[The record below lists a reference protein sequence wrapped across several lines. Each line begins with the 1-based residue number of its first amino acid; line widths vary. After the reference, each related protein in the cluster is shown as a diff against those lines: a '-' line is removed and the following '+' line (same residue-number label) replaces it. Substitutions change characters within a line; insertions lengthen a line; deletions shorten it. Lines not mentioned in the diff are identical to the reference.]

1 MQHVFTPTQAVVFL
15 LVYGALMIGTT
26 VIVGEIQR
34 RRGREKDMPEF
45 LLASRGVGILLGATS
60 IAASWIWAP
69 ALFVSSQKAFEQG
82 LPGAFWFIFPNLLAL
97 LVFAPFALK
106 VRKLLPKGFTLPQY
120 IRERHGIGV
129 HRLYMIQFVGLQLCS
144 FAVQI
149 LAGATL
155 IHLISDLP
163 FSIVGLILIS
173 IVLIYAVLGG
183 LRASV
188 ITDYIHIITIFVI
201 CTITIPW
208 VIANAGG
215 TSAVTAG
222 LAGMTAQFPNIF
234 DPWIFYSFGISTT
247 IGLLSGPI
255 GDQMH
260 WQRAYA
266 LKSDKDVLKTFGLAA
281 LIFVLV
287 PLSLS
292 TLGFVAAG
300 KVHSGAW
307 VIQNA
312 QMVGPTTVSM
322 LLPGFMLIGFTIM
335 LLSGLC
341 STLDSILCAMSS
353 LIVVDIFRRP
363 DDSNASE
370 EQKARNLWTARL
382 AMIATALI
390 GYGIA
395 SIPGLKILHLFLFYG
410 TLRASTLIPTV
421 LTLLWPKL
429 QSRGVFFAVL
439 LSLIFGAP
447 VLAFGEFTAN
457 PHLRVLGS
465 LLVVTIGITCCV
477 AISKAI
483 LRKQQLPS

>member
-1 MQHVFTPTQAVVFL
+1 MQQILSPSQGVL
-15 LVYGALMIGTT
+15 LLAIYGAVMIAAT
-26 VIVGEIQR
+26 VIVRQVQQR
-34 RRGREKDMPEF
+34 KRAGMNMPEF
-45 LLASRGVGILLGATS
+45 LLANRKVSMVPGAMS

-97 LVFAPFALK
+97 LVFAPFALR
-106 VRKLLPKGFTLPQY
+106 VRKLFPKGYTLPQL
-120 IRERHGIGV
+120 IRERHGPGV

-155 IHLISDLP
+155 IQMISGLS
-163 FSIVGLILIS
+163 FTAVGLLLVT
-173 IVLIYAVLGG
+173 IVLIYSVLGG

-188 ITDYIHIITIFVI
+188 TTDYIQMASILAI
-201 CTITIPW
+201 CAVTIPW
-208 VIANAGG
+208 ALSKAGG
-215 TSAVTAG
+215 LPAIGAG
-222 LAGMTAQFPNIF
+222 LGGVSGKFGNIL

-266 LKSDKDVLKTFGLAA
+266 IESDRRVLKTFGLAA
-281 LIFVLV
+281 LLFVVV

-292 TLGFVAAG
+292 TLGFIAAG
-300 KVHSGAW
+300 NVQSGAW
-307 VIQNA
+307 SIKSA
-312 QMVGPTTVSM
+312 QMVGPNTVSL
-322 LLPGFMLIGFTIM
+322 LLPGFMLIAFTVM

-353 LIVVDIFRRP
+353 LTVIDLFKRQEESETT
-363 DDSNASE
+363 DASKE
-370 EQKARNLWTARL
+370 ENLKIARF

-390 GYGIA
+390 GFAIA

-410 TLRASTLIPTV
+410 TLRASTLVPTV

-447 VLAFGEFTAN
+447 VLAIGEFTGN

-465 LLVVTIGITCCV
+465 LLVVTIGLTCCCGFTL
-477 AISKAI
+477 A
-483 LRKQQLPS
+483 RDQKQRSAA

>member
-1 MQHVFTPTQAVVFL
+1 MQQILTPNQGIL
-15 LVYGALMIGTT
+15 LLLLYGAVMISATL
-26 VIVGEIQR
+26 VVRHLQR
-34 RRGREKDMPEF
+34 RKRAKMDMPEF
-45 LLASRGVGILLGATS
+45 LLANRGVGIVPGAMS

-82 LPGAFWFIFPNLLAL
+82 LPGAFWFVFPNLLAL
-97 LVFAPFALK
+97 LVFAPLALK
-106 VRKLLPKGFTLPQY
+106 VRKAFPQGYTLPQL
-120 IRERHGIGV
+120 IRERHGTGV

-155 IHLISDLP
+155 IQMLSGLS
-163 FSIVGLILIS
+163 FTAVGLLLIT
-173 IVLIYAVLGG
+173 IVLIYSVLGG

-188 ITDYIHIITIFVI
+188 TTDYIQIAAILAI
-201 CTITIPW
+201 CAVTIPW
-208 VIANAGG
+208 AISKAGG
-215 TSAVTAG
+215 FSAVSAG
-222 LAGMTAQFPNIF
+222 FAGASGNFGNIF

-266 LKSDKDVLKTFGLAA
+266 IQSDRNVIKTFGLAA
-281 LIFVLV
+281 ILFVVV
-287 PLSLS
+287 PLSLT
-292 TLGFVAAG
+292 TLGFIAAG
-300 KVHSGAW
+300 NVHSGEW
-307 VIQNA
+307 VIKGA
-312 QMVGPTTVSM
+312 QMVGPNTVSL
-322 LLPGFMLIGFTIM
+322 LLPSFMLIAFAVM

-353 LIVVDIFRRP
+353 LTVVDLFKKREE
-363 DDSNASE
+363 SE
-370 EQKARNLWTARL
+370 NTDAKKHDNLNIGRY

-390 GYGIA
+390 GFGIA

-439 LSLIFGAP
+439 LSLMFGAP
-447 VLAFGEFTAN
+447 VLAFGEFTGN

-465 LLVVTIGITCCV
+465 LLVVTIGIICCV
-477 AISKAI
+477 GITRFLNRETK
-483 LRKQQLPS
+483 